1 MATEMF
7 DLSRQPLP
15 LRLLRV
21 QQLREHTVEPLLLSD
36 FAPDLEGPMLTSAQR
51 DTSTERL
58 LLARRVAVFGARS
71 T

>member
-1 MATEMF
+1 MATEMY

-21 QQLREHTVEPLLLSD
+21 QQLREHTVEPLLLAE
-36 FAPDLEGPMLTSAQR
+36 FAPDLEGPMLTAAQR

-58 LLARRVAVFGARS
+58 LLARRVGARS
-71 T
+71 A